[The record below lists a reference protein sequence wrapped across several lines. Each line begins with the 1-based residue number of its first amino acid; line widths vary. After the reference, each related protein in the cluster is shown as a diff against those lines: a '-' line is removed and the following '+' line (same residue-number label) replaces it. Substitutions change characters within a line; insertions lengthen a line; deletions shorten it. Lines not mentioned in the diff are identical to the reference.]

1 MDGDA
6 ARAFAIVGRS
16 RRRARPPLRN
26 RFHEW
31 ARCRQGRRS
40 RRAGADAR
48 SVDRA
53 RQAHRHRGIETGSEK
68 YRGHSVL
75 KALLV
80 VAVMSAGYA
89 GAQNYPAKPVR
100 MIVPFAVGGR
110 TDIVARA
117 VALEIGKTMN
127 QSFVV
132 DNKTGANGNIGMELA
147 AKAPPDGYTLIMTSS
162 ALAINPSMDKGLG
175 YDPGK
180 DFAPDSLA
188 TLIPFMLVVNSAL
201 PVKSVKELVVLARS
215 RKKELS
221 YASSGTGNATHL
233 AMALLEMMTK
243 MELNHIPYKG
253 TGQGVTDVMG
263 GHVALMFGA
272 LPSTL
277 PGVKT
282 GKLRILA
289 ISSTKRSPVLPDVP
303 TVAEAGVPGYE
314 LTSWYG
320 VLAPAGTPAPIVAQ
334 LNGEIVKALN
344 TPEVRARLSGE
355 GAEPV
360 GNTSPEFQAY
370 IRTEIDKYAKI

>member
-1 MDGDA
+1 MLKPLTACAMA
-6 ARAFAIVGRS
+6 ALV
-16 RRRARPPLRN
+16 
-26 RFHEW
+26 
-31 ARCRQGRRS
+31 
-40 RRAGADAR
+40 AGIAN
-48 SVDRA
+48 
-53 RQAHRHRGIETGSEK
+53 
-68 YRGHSVL
+68 
-75 KALLV
+75 
-80 VAVMSAGYA
+80 
-89 GAQNYPAKPVR
+89 AQSYPAKPVR
-100 MIVPFAVGGR
+100 MIVPFAIGGG

-117 VALEIGKTMN
+117 VALEIGKALN

-132 DNKTGANGNIGMELA
+132 DNKTGANGNIGMEIA

-162 ALAINPSMDKGLG
+162 ALAINPSMYKGLG
-175 YDPGK
+175 YDAVN
-180 DFAPDSLA
+180 DFAPVSLA
-188 TLIPFMLVVNSAL
+188 TLIPFILVANSAL
-201 PVKSVKELVVLARS
+201 PAKSVKELVALARA

-243 MELNHIPYKG
+243 IELNHIPYKG

-263 GHVALMFGA
+263 GHVPLMFGA
-272 LPSTL
+272 LPSTM
-277 PGVKT
+277 PGVKA

-320 VLAPAGTPAPIVAQ
+320 VLAPAGTPAAIVTQ
-334 LNGEIVKALN
+334 LNSEIVKALN

-360 GNTSPEFQAY
+360 GNSPAEFQAY
-370 IRTEIDKYAKI
+370 IRTEIDKYAKIVNALGIGAK